1 MHSMTSTETS
11 EGQAG
16 KVDRGLFYEGNR
28 VGVLLVHGMSG
39 TPVEMRFI
47 ANGFAREGYT
57 VSCPQLAGH
66 CETLE
71 DLRVSTWKD
80 WYDSAQ
86 KALNTLSER
95 CDHVFVAGLSMGGL
109 IALRLAALNPDKVRG
124 ALVYAPTLWLDGWG
138 VPWYSRLFELVRQKW
153 FADLMTFSERP
164 PYGIKDTRLRA
175 IIAEAL
181 DSGDTAKTGFLS
193 IPGGPMIELRWLVR
207 DLKKRLSG
215 IKQPV
220 MLFHPREDDRADLRN
235 SWYLQRNLG
244 GRVDMVVL
252 EDSFHVITLDKQRD
266 VVMQKSAAFARDV
279 LGQQVTARGAGAGR
293 PVAAA

>member
-1 MHSMTSTETS
+1 MTSKES
-11 EGQAG
+11 SDSGSP
-16 KVDRGLFYEGNR
+16 KRVDRGIFYEGNR
-28 VGVLLVHGMSG
+28 VGILLVHGMSG
-39 TPVEMRFI
+39 TPVEMRYI

-71 DLRVSTWKD
+71 DLRRATWQD
-80 WYDSAQ
+80 WYDSTQ
-86 KALNTLSER
+86 VALDKLAER
-95 CDHVFVAGLSMGGL
+95 CDHIFVAGLSMGGL
-109 IALRLAALNPDKVRG
+109 LALRLAALNPDKVRG
-124 ALVYAPTLWLDGWG
+124 AMVYAPTLWLDGWG

-153 FADLMTFSERP
+153 CADLMTFHERP
-164 PYGIKDTRLRA
+164 PFGIKDHRLRA
-175 IIAEAL
+175 LIADAL
-181 DSGDTAKTGFLS
+181 DSGDPSKAGFFS

-220 MLFHPREDDRADLRN
+220 LLMHPREDDRADMRN
-235 SWYLQRNLG
+235 SHYLQRNLG
-244 GRVDMVVL
+244 GRVEMVVL

-266 VVMQKSAAFARDV
+266 VVMQKSAAFARDL
-279 LGQQVTARGAGAGR
+279 LGQLSATKGVAAGR